1 MSTIVTRA
9 GKGSA
14 LTHNEVDAN
23 FVNLNTDKLEAS
35 TTSTLTN
42 KTINL
47 TSNTLTGT
55 TAQFNTALSDGD
67 FATLAGT
74 ETLTNK
80 TITSPTI
87 TGAALN
93 GSLGATT
100 PSTVV
105 ATTVTING
113 SGANIPLE
121 IQSSTGANAIRI
133 KGRVSD
139 GIGTVRFY
147 ESTST
152 TSYGIIQATST
163 YFTLG
168 TEIATPITFQT
179 NATERMR
186 LDSSGNLGLGVS
198 TITGGYK
205 AQINGNL
212 LLSSTSPLVVGN
224 STLTLLGDNTSATGL
239 VINTAGNLGLGV
251 TTSAWIAGYKAQQ
264 IGGSLSIA
272 SSTGTGYE
280 FIVSNGYIG
289 TGDVFKYINTG
300 YAAAYR
306 LNNGTGIHAW
316 YNAPSGTAGNN
327 ITFTQA
333 MTLDASG
340 NLLVGSGASSNT
352 TLNVWLSSTTA
363 YSATN
368 IAGYRGIHVS
378 NDGSAGFSNLVL
390 NAVDATGAAN
400 CTTAINAISETSGS
414 RNSALTF
421 MTREHTT
428 GNIVERARID
438 SSGTMLVGTTG
449 NATVGGIAIIPN
461 ANNSLVRIGHSSASG
476 NTAYYMNY
484 FWNGNQIGSIQQSG
498 TTGVTYVTSSD
509 YRLKENVTPIVGA
522 LARVALLKPVTY
534 SWIGTDGEVG
544 EGFIAHELQEVCPL
558 AAMGEKDAVNED
570 GTIKPQGIDPSKL
583 VATLTAAIQEQQAMI
598 DELKAKVAALE
609 AA

>member
-23 FVNLNTDKLEAS
+23 FVNLNTDKLQS
-35 TTSTLTN
+35 
-42 KTINL
+42 
-47 TSNTLTGT
+47 G
-55 TAQFNTALSDGD
+55 NTAAAL
-67 FATLAGT
+67 
-74 ETLTNK
+74 
-80 TITSPTI
+80 TITSATINGGTI
-87 TGAALN
+87 TGTALNGTLGATTPSTAVVTSITDSGLTSGRITFASTGGLLADSASLTYDGTTLTSTKFAGAFN

-105 ATTVTING
+105 ATTIGASGIISSSAVNG
-113 SGANIPLE
+113 FLTNNGVSTSGKYISITNTGGTAQIGVE
-121 IQSSTGANAIRI
+121 SSAGGTQIVGSSAYMTAIA
-133 KGRVSD
+133 GQA
-139 GIGTVRFY
+139 GIGF
-147 ESTST
+147 SGNNGT
-152 TSYGIIQATST
+152 TLHATIDT
-163 YFTLG
+163 
-168 TEIATPITFQT
+168 
-179 NATERMR
+179 
-186 LDSSGNLGLGVS
+186 SGNLGLGVTPNTWYTNRKSVLSFGGSSSVATLNFAKGTCETLYNCYFNAAGS
-198 TITGGYK
+198 TIYQETNY
-205 AQINGNL
+205 
-212 LLSSTSPLVVGN
+212 
-224 STLTLLGDNTSATGL
+224 
-239 VINTAGNLGLGV
+239 
-251 TTSAWIAGYKAQQ
+251 AGYNDFNNTVA
-264 IGGSLSIA
+264 GG
-272 SSTGTGYE
+272 
-280 FIVSNGYIG
+280 F
-289 TGDVFKYINTG
+289 
-300 YAAAYR
+300 
-306 LNNGTGIHAW
+306 AW
-316 YNAPSGTAGNN
+316 KTAPSGTAGASG
-327 ITFTQA
+327 TLTTR

-352 TLNVWLSSTTA
+352 QLNVWLSSTTA

-438 SSGTMLVGTTG
+438 SGGTMLVGTTG
-449 NATVGGIAIIPN
+449 NATTGGIAILPN
-461 ANNSLVRIGHSSASG
+461 ANNSLVRIGHSSGSG

-484 FWNGNQIGSIQQSG
+484 YWNGNIVGSIQQSG